1 MSLPAPGWYA
11 DPSNAAAQRYWDGAA
26 WTEHVAPAAGPA
38 GPAPAAAPWGAAPTY
53 RQPVATPGPP
63 VTPPGRS
70 GLWVVVAILVV
81 GVLVV
86 GGAIAG
92 LLIARSDDGGTQHR
106 RPATAVPTSTPAPVV
121 PGGPAAQQADLQQ
134 CRIERATVTTAIA
147 AARAASQ
154 ASGTVQDPGTFL
166 VAAATEFR
174 YYTWTGS
181 SPADWSLKPIG
192 TPPC

>member
-1 MSLPAPGWYA
+1 VSLPAPGWYP
-11 DPSNAAAQRYWDGAA
+11 DPSNAAAQRYWDGAS
-26 WTEHVAPAAGPA
+26 WTEHTS
-38 GPAPAAAPWGAAPTY
+38 APTY
-53 RQPVATPGPP
+53 QQPVATPGTP
-63 VTPPGRS
+63 VPPPGRS
-70 GLWVVVAILVV
+70 TAWIVVAVLVV

-92 LLIARSDDGGTQHR
+92 LLIARSDDGGTRHR
-106 RPATAVPTSTPAPVV
+106 RPATVVPTSTPAPAV

-166 VAAATEFR
+166 VAASEFD
-174 YYTWTGS
+174 YYTWTGT
-181 SPADWSLKPIG
+181 SPADWKLQPIG